1 MEQFF
6 FTGTQCEEDDT
17 FTGASLTLFGGRSFL
32 GLGSLLTGAEVS

>member
-1 MEQFF
+1 MKKNFLI
-6 FTGTQCEEDDT
+6 GTQCEKDDT